1 MPFRLSFI
9 VVEVLF
15 LAIAHVYGGTPWAI
29 VGMIAFMAQI
39 FTQVFSGIRPE
50 SLLLVVPSLI
60 WLVLFRVTG
69 NRELF
74 FPYTMFLATGVAVR
88 AVERSPWLGMLGGGA
103 VVTAFMVIR
112 VLQNATT
119 RVLAVELVI
128 AAAIAGATLCPLVCD
143 QVLGGLLAPSPFTLG
158 ELAFF
163 GGWAAAM
170 RLLRPAGP

>member
-128 AAAIAGATLCPLVCD
+128 AAAILACAVAARSMSERQAILRDAAIVA
-143 QVLGGLLAPSPFTLG
+143 VSSLLAYAS
-158 ELAFF
+158 LA
-163 GGWAAAM
+163 
-170 RLLRPAGP
+170 L

>member
-1 MPFRLSFI
+1 MAPRLSFI

-29 VGMIAFMAQI
+29 VGMIAFIAQI
-39 FTQVFSGIRPE
+39 FTQVFSGIRAE

-60 WLVLFRVTG
+60 WLALFRVTG

-88 AVERSPWLGMLGGGA
+88 AVERTPWLGVLGGSA
-103 VVTAFMVIR
+103 VVTAFMVLRI
-112 VLQNATT
+112 VQNATS

-128 AAAIAGATLCPLVCD
+128 AAAILACAVAARSMSERQTILRDAAIVA
-143 QVLGGLLAPSPFTLG
+143 VSSLLAYAS
-158 ELAFF
+158 LA
-163 GGWAAAM
+163 
-170 RLLRPAGP
+170 L

>member
-1 MPFRLSFI
+1 MPSRLSFI

-128 AAAIAGATLCPLVCD
+128 AAAILACAVAARSMSERQAILRDAAIVA
-143 QVLGGLLAPSPFTLG
+143 VSSLLAYAS
-158 ELAFF
+158 LA
-163 GGWAAAM
+163 
-170 RLLRPAGP
+170 L

>member
-1 MPFRLSFI
+1 MPSRLSFI

-103 VVTAFMVIR
+103 VVTAFMILR
-112 VLQNATT
+112 ILQNATS

-128 AAAIAGATLCPLVCD
+128 AAAILAVAVAARSMSERQTIVRD
-143 QVLGGLLAPSPFTLG
+143 TAIVAVSSLLAYAS
-158 ELAFF
+158 LA
-163 GGWAAAM
+163 
-170 RLLRPAGP
+170 L

>member
-1 MPFRLSFI
+1 MAPRLIFI

-29 VGMIAFMAQI
+29 VGMTAFIAQI
-39 FTQVFSGIRPE
+39 FTQVFSGIRAE

-60 WLVLFRVTG
+60 WLALFRVTG

-88 AVERSPWLGMLGGGA
+88 AVERTPWLGMLGGGA
-103 VVTAFMVIR
+103 VVTAFMILR
-112 VLQNATT
+112 ILQNATS

-128 AAAIAGATLCPLVCD
+128 AAAILAVAVAARALSHRQTILRDAAIVA
-143 QVLGGLLAPSPFTLG
+143 VSSLLAYAS
-158 ELAFF
+158 LA
-163 GGWAAAM
+163 
-170 RLLRPAGP
+170 L

>member
-1 MPFRLSFI
+1 MPARLSFI
-9 VVEVLF
+9 VVEVVF
-15 LAIAHVYGGTPWAI
+15 LAIAHVFGGPAWAS
-29 VGMIAFMAQI
+29 VGMVAYIAQI
-39 FTQVFSGIRPE
+39 LTQVFSGIRPE

-60 WLVLFRVTG
+60 WLALFYATG

-88 AVERSPWLGMLGGGA
+88 AAERTPWLGVLGGGA

-128 AAAIAGATLCPLVCD
+128 AAAILACAVAARSMSERQAILRDAAIVA
-143 QVLGGLLAPSPFTLG
+143 VSSLLAYAS
-158 ELAFF
+158 LA
-163 GGWAAAM
+163 
-170 RLLRPAGP
+170 L